1 MGMFRTELNN
11 LLTEMLPFE
20 PTSDQESA
28 LEHISAFHLS
38 KKNNPVYILKG
49 YAGTGKTSLMSA
61 YVKVLRKLHQISVL
75 LAPTGRA
82 AKVLANYTGSKAFT
96 IHRQIY
102 QIEMTGDGIGRI
114 SLAPNPFTHSVFV
127 IDEASMIN
135 DNSGGD
141 GFFNRNNLLDD
152 LINYVFSRPGNKLL
166 LVGDTAQLPP
176 VGLDISP
183 ALDIDYVKNGFNV
196 TAFSFEM
203 KQVKRQSLDSG
214 VLLTATTM
222 RDKIRLENTELPFF
236 SPSTFKIDIKRIDN
250 GYDLEELLQETFSG
264 KDFENGIVVCR
275 TNKRANL
282 FNQQVRNRILQFE
295 NEIEGGDYLM
305 VVKNN
310 YYWLDENSKAGF
322 IANGDLIRLL
332 RITKIEEMYGFNF
345 ADVEV
350 ELLDYPD
357 EKEFSVK
364 IILTTLTSDGPGLP
378 EADRET
384 LFSNIEEDY
393 MDIPERRKRMN
404 KISNNPWYN
413 ALHVKFAY
421 AMTCH
426 KTQGGQWPA
435 VIIDQG
441 YLADEMI
448 NKEYLR
454 WLYTAMTRSTD
465 KVYLVNFKEEFFE

>member
-1 MGMFRTELNN
+1 
-11 LLTEMLPFE
+11 
-20 PTSDQESA
+20 
-28 LEHISAFHLS
+28 
-38 KKNNPVYILKG
+38 
-49 YAGTGKTSLMSA
+49 MSA
-61 YVKVLRKLHQISVL
+61 YVKVLNKQHQMFAL

-82 AKVLANYTGSKAFT
+82 AKVLANYTESKAFT

-102 QIEMTGDGIGRI
+102 QINMTGDGIGSI
-114 SLAPNPFTHSVFV
+114 SIAPNPFTHSVFI

-141 GFFNRNNLLDD
+141 GFFNRNNLLED

-183 ALDIDYVKNGFNV
+183 ALDIEYVKKSFSV
-196 TAFSFEM
+196 TAYSFEM

-222 RDKIRLENTELPFF
+222 RDKIRLKNTELPFF
-236 SPSTFKIDIKRIDN
+236 SPSTFKIDVKRIDN

-264 KDFENGIVVCR
+264 RDIENGIVVCR

-345 ADVEV
+345 ADVEI

-364 IILTTLTSDGPGLP
+364 IILSTLTSDGPGLSG
-378 EADRET
+378 ADRET

-393 MDIPERRKRMN
+393 MDIPERRKRVN
-404 KISNNPWYN
+404 KISKNPWYN

-454 WLYTAMTRSTD
+454 WLYTALTRSTD